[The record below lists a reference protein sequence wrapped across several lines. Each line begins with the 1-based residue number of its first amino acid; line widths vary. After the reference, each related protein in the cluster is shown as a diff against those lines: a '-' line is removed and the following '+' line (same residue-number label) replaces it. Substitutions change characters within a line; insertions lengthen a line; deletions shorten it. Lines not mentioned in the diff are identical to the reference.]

1 VERSAAAG
9 VIAYW
14 VFLTG
19 KKVVYFGRKGEVH
32 TEEFPKVK
40 S

>member
-1 VERSAAAG
+1 VKRAAAAG

-14 VFLTG
+14 AFLAG
-19 KKVVYFGRKGEVH
+19 RKVVYFGRHGKMH
-32 TEEFPKVK
+32 IEEFPRSK